1 MKKKSRFLTGLL
13 SAVMALS
20 LFALPASAA
29 GTQTRVPTLPAIDTH
44 ANGTLTIHKYEYNGT
59 ARPNGTGE
67 ATDITGIPTT
77 GDGAATPLDGVT
89 FTLYKVMDADQL
101 QAYYENAQENANDS
115 VTIDTYVQNNAIRE
129 PSNYSE
135 EKGNLFTAI
144 TGETGSAG
152 TGTAKIKL
160 PVGMYAVV
168 ETNVPAGVTERTPAF
183 LVSVPMTDNAGTN
196 WLYDI
201 EVFPKNKTSYTG
213 VTLHKQGKTGGADAT
228 ATALDGFSFK
238 LEKWSDTNKSWI
250 AITSEAEGGKDNAG
264 KKEVATTTDNDGK
277 ITIESLT
284 QGIYRFTETG
294 GPSNSEYIID
304 EKTHYV
310 FEVKQDETTGQLV
323 VAPVTEGTTKDW
335 DDENNNYDCVE
346 KYKTEETFSV
356 VVDNY
361 KPDLTKSVQ
370 NREKEEVDGNF
381 GYSQDADYSAND
393 TVNYKLE
400 VVVPQNIAD
409 LKTFYVEDNPGNKEA
424 LQYIEDSVK
433 VFAGDTELTADTDFK
448 FDKTTDG
455 GFKVDFKKGTSAKI
469 NELKGQTITIK
480 YQYKLTNNA
489 DSTVRGNVNN
499 AELNY
504 SHKAKTGES
513 EDDNPYKIHDEGVV
527 YTFETNILKKGD
539 DDALLGGVEFE
550 LYKEVSNEDTTGK
563 TVLSDTEAKAK
574 GLDVT
579 EGKNKKWIRVTT
591 KSTSNE
597 EAIKGQLTFDG
608 LSNGT
613 YYLVETKT
621 NAGYNL
627 LSKPVKVELTINHKT
642 SWTEDTWAEGGKV
655 FNKHS
660 VNTTTFTGTGWNDN
674 DNKFDTTTVINRKG
688 FNLPTTG
695 AFGTL
700 LFSCIGALL
709 VVGGV
714 GVLMSTKKK
723 KKGNA

>member
-20 LFALPASAA
+20 LCALPASAA

-59 ARPNGTGE
+59 AGPNGTGE
-67 ATDITGIPTT
+67 ATDSSKVPTAEPN
-77 GDGAATPLDGVT
+77 AATPLDGVT
-89 FTLYKVMDADQL
+89 FTLYKVKDADQL

-115 VTIDTYVQNNAIRE
+115 VTIDTYVKNNAIKE
-129 PSNYSE
+129 PSNYSK
-135 EKGNLFTAI
+135 EKDNLFTAI

-152 TGTAKIKL
+152 TGTAKITL

-183 LVSVPMTDNAGTN
+183 LVSVPMTENAGTN

-213 VTLHKQGKTGGADAT
+213 VTLHKQGKTGGVNAT
-228 ATALDGFSFK
+228 ATALADFSFE
-238 LEKWSDTNKSWI
+238 LEKWNDTNKEWI

-264 KKEVATTTDNDGK
+264 NKNVETTTGSDGK
-277 ITIESLT
+277 ITIGSLT

-294 GPSNSEYIID
+294 GPANSEYIID
-304 EKTHYV
+304 TKTHYV
-310 FEVKQDETTGQLV
+310 FEVKQDEDTKQLV

-335 DDENNNYDCVE
+335 DDANNNYDCV
-346 KYKTEETFSV
+346 KKLGADTVFSI

-370 NREKEEVDGNF
+370 NREKDNEGDF
-381 GYSQDADYSAND
+381 GYSRDADYSAND
-393 TVNYKLE
+393 TVNYKLD
-400 VVVPQNIAD
+400 VVVPENIAD
-409 LKTFYVEDNPGNKEA
+409 LKTFYVEDNPASKAA
-424 LQYIEDSVK
+424 LQYIDGSVN
-433 VFAGDTELTADTDFK
+433 VFVGETQLTAGTDFK
-448 FDKTTDG
+448 VEQTNNG
-455 GFKVDFKKGTSAKI
+455 GFKVDFKAVTPTTINNQKGK
-469 NELKGQTITIK
+469 TITIK
-480 YQYKLTNNA
+480 YQYMLTNNA
-489 DSTVRGNVNN
+489 DSTVSGNVNN

-504 SHKAKTGES
+504 SHNAKTGEG
-513 EDDNPYKIHDEGVV
+513 EDDKPCKIHDEGVV
-527 YTFETNILKKGD
+527 YTFATNILKKGD

-563 TVLSDTEAKAK
+563 KVLDDDAAKAK

-579 EGKNKKWIRVTT
+579 GDKKWVLVTT
-591 KSTSNE
+591 KSTSNDQGT
-597 EAIKGQLTFDG
+597 KGQLTFDG

-627 LSKPVKVELTINHKT
+627 LSKPVEVKLTITHET
-642 SWTEDTWAEGGKV
+642 SWTKDTWNEDGKV

-660 VNTTTFTGTGWNDN
+660 KKTTTFTGTGWNGD
-674 DNKFDTTTVINRKG
+674 KFDTTTVINRKG
-688 FNLPTTG
+688 FTLPRTG
-695 AFGTL
+695 GFGTL
-700 LFSCIGALL
+700 LFSGIGALL

>member
-29 GTQTRVPTLPAIDTH
+29 GTQTRVPTLPAIDTDTT
-44 ANGTLTIHKYEYNGT
+44 GTLTIHKYEYNGT

-101 QAYYENAQENANDS
+101 KKYYENAPENANNS
-115 VTIDTYVQNNAIRE
+115 VTIDTYVANNAIRN

-135 EKGNLFTAI
+135 AQKNLYTAT
-144 TGETGSAG
+144 TGETGSESG
-152 TGTAKIKL
+152 TGTAKVTL

-168 ETNVPAGVTERTPAF
+168 ETKVPAGVTERTPAF

-228 ATALDGFSFK
+228 ATALAGFGFK
-238 LEKWSDTNKSWI
+238 LEKWSDNGWI
-250 AITSEAEGGKDNAG
+250 EITSEAEGGKDNAG
-264 KKEVATTTDNDGK
+264 NKSVATTTDNDGK
-277 ITIESLT
+277 ITIDSLT

-294 GPSNSEYIID
+294 GPNNSEYIID
-304 EKTHYV
+304 TKTHYV
-310 FEVKQDETTGQLV
+310 FEVKQDKTTGQLV
-323 VAPVTEGTTKDW
+323 VARATADTTKGW
-335 DDENNNYDCVE
+335 NDDNNNYNCV
-346 KYKTEETFSV
+346 KNFGNDNVLSI

-361 KPDLTKSVQ
+361 KPDVTKFVQ
-370 NREKEEVDGNF
+370 NREKGEDGNF

-400 VVVPQNIAD
+400 VVVPENIAD
-409 LKTFYVEDNPGNKEA
+409 LKTFYVEDNPENKEA
-424 LQYIEDSVK
+424 LQYIKGSVK
-433 VFAGDTELTADTDFK
+433 VSAGDTELSADTDFK
-448 FDKTTDG
+448 VNETDAG
-455 GFKVDFKKGTSAKI
+455 GFKVDFKAVNPATI
-469 NELKGQTITIK
+469 NDRKGQTITIK
-480 YQYKLTNNA
+480 YQYMLTANA
-489 DSTVRGNVNN
+489 NSTVRGNVNK

-504 SHKAKTGES
+504 SHKAKTGEG
-513 EDDNPYKIHDEGVV
+513 EDDEPYKIHDEGVV
-527 YTFETNILKKGD
+527 YTFATNILKKDD
-539 DDALLGGVEFE
+539 DDAFLGGVEFE

-563 TVLSDTEAKAK
+563 KVLDDDAAKAK

-579 EGKNKKWIRVTT
+579 GDKKWVLVTT
-591 KSTSNE
+591 KSTSNDPGT
-597 EAIKGQLTFDG
+597 KGQLTFDG

-627 LSKPVKVELTINHKT
+627 LSKPVKVELTINHET
-642 SWTEDTWAEGGKV
+642 NWTKDTWDEGGKV

-674 DNKFDTTTVINRKG
+674 KFDTTTVINRKG
-688 FNLPTTG
+688 FTLPRTG
-695 AFGTL
+695 GFGTL

>member
-20 LFALPASAA
+20 LFALPAAA
-29 GTQTRVPTLPAIDTH
+29 EGTQTRVPTLPAIDTDTT
-44 ANGTLTIHKYEYNGT
+44 GTLTIHKYEYNGNVG
-59 ARPNGTGE
+59 PNGTGE
-67 ATDITGIPTT
+67 ATDSSKVPT
-77 GDGAATPLDGVT
+77 DEPNAATPLDGVT
-89 FTLYKVMDADQL
+89 FTLYKVMNADQL
-101 QAYYENAQENANDS
+101 QAYYDNAQANANKS
-115 VTIDTYVQNNAIRE
+115 VTIDTYVDVANNAIKN
-129 PSNYSE
+129 PSDYSE
-135 EKGNLFTAI
+135 AQKNLYTAT
-144 TGETGSAG
+144 TGETGSESG

-168 ETNVPAGVTERTPAF
+168 ETNAPAGVTERTPAF

-213 VTLHKQGKTGGADAT
+213 VTLHKQGKTGGVNAT
-228 ATALDGFSFK
+228 ATALADFRFK
-238 LEKWSDTNKSWI
+238 LEKWNDTNKNWI
-250 AITSEAEGGKDNAG
+250 EITSEAEGGKDNAG
-264 KKEVATTTDNDGK
+264 NKNVETTTGSDGK
-277 ITIESLT
+277 ITIGSLT

-294 GPSNSEYIID
+294 GPANSEYIID
-304 EKTHYV
+304 TKTHYV
-310 FEVKQDETTGQLV
+310 FEVRQDKTTGQLV
-323 VAPVTEGTTKDW
+323 VAPVTEGTTKVWHDA
-335 DDENNNYDCVE
+335 NNNYDCV
-346 KYKTEETFSV
+346 KKLGADTVFSI

-370 NREKEEVDGNF
+370 NREKGEGGNF
-381 GYSQDADYSAND
+381 GYNQDADYSAND
-393 TVNYKLE
+393 TVNYKLD

-433 VFAGDTELTADTDFK
+433 VFASDTELTANTDFK
-448 FDKTTDG
+448 VDKTTAG
-455 GFKVDFKKGTSAKI
+455 GFKVDFKAVTSAKI

-480 YQYKLTNNA
+480 YQYKLTDKAN
-489 DSTVRGNVNN
+489 STGSGNVNN

-504 SHKAKTGES
+504 SHKAKTGED
-513 EDDNPYKIHDEGVV
+513 EDDEPRKIHDEGVV
-527 YTFETNILKKGD
+527 YTFATNILKKGND
-539 DDALLGGVEFE
+539 GALLGGVEFE
-550 LYKEVSNEDTTGK
+550 LYKDVSNENITGK
-563 TVLSDTEAKAK
+563 HVLAENDAKAK

-579 EGKNKKWIRVTT
+579 KKWVLVDK
-591 KSTSNE
+591 KSTSNDKGT
-597 EAIKGQLTFDG
+597 KGQLTFDG

-627 LSKPVKVELTINHKT
+627 LSKPVKVELTISHET
-642 SWTEDTWAEGGKV
+642 SWTTDTWDEVGKV

-660 VNTTTFTGTGWNDN
+660 KNTTTFTGTGWSG
-674 DNKFDTTTVINRKG
+674 KEFDTTTVINRKG
-688 FNLPTTG
+688 FTLPTTG
-695 AFGTL
+695 GFGTL
-700 LFSCIGALL
+700 LFSAIGALL

-723 KKGNA
+723 KGNG

>member
-20 LFALPASAA
+20 LCALPVSAA
-29 GTQTRVPTLPAIDTH
+29 GTQTRVPTLPAIDTDKT
-44 ANGTLTIHKYEYNGT
+44 GTLTIHKYEYNGNVG
-59 ARPNGTGE
+59 PNGTGE
-67 ATDITGIPTT
+67 ATDINGIPTT
-77 GDGAATPLDGVT
+77 GNDAATPLDGVT

-370 NREKEEVDGNF
+370 NREKDNEGNF

-393 TVNYKLE
+393 TVNYKLD
-400 VVVPQNIAD
+400 VVVPENIAD
-409 LKTFYVEDNPGNKEA
+409 LKTFYVEDNPASKDA
-424 LQYIEDSVK
+424 LQYIDGSVK
-433 VFAGDTELTADTDFK
+433 VFAGDKELAANTDFK
-448 FDKTTDG
+448 VDKTTAG
-455 GFKVDFKKGTSAKI
+455 GFKVDFKAVTSAKI

-480 YQYKLTNNA
+480 YQYMLTNNA
-489 DSTVRGNVNN
+489 NSTVSGNVNK

-504 SHKAKTGES
+504 SHNAKTGEG
-513 EDDNPYKIHDEGVV
+513 EDDKPCKIHDEGVV
-527 YTFETNILKKGD
+527 YTFATNILKKGD
-539 DDALLGGVEFE
+539 DGAFLGDVEFE
-550 LYKEVSNEDTTGK
+550 LYKEVSNESTTGK
-563 TVLSDTEAKAK
+563 DVLTENDAKAK

-579 EGKNKKWIRVTT
+579 KKWVLVEKKR
-591 KSTSNE
+591 TSNDE
-597 EAIKGQLTFDG
+597 GTKGQLTFNG

-627 LSKPVKVELTINHKT
+627 LSKPVEVKLAIGHVT
-642 SWTEDTWAEGGKV
+642 SWTEDAWNEDGNV
-655 FNKHS
+655 FYKHS
-660 VNTTTFTGTGWNDN
+660 ENTTTFTGTGWNGD
-674 DNKFDTTTVINRKG
+674 KFDTTTVINRKG
-688 FNLPTTG
+688 FTLPRTG
-695 AFGTL
+695 GFGTL
-700 LFSCIGALL
+700 LFSGIGALL
-709 VVGGV
+709 VVGGI
-714 GVLMSTKKK
+714 GVLMSIKK
-723 KKGNA
+723 KKGNV

>member
-59 ARPNGTGE
+59 AGPNGTGE
-67 ATDITGIPTT
+67 ATDSSKVPTAEPN
-77 GDGAATPLDGVT
+77 AATPLDGVT
-89 FTLYKVMDADQL
+89 FTLYKVKDADQL

-115 VTIDTYVQNNAIRE
+115 VTIDTYVKDNAIKE

-152 TGTAKIKL
+152 TGTAKITL

-228 ATALDGFSFK
+228 ATALAGFGFK
-238 LEKWSDTNKSWI
+238 LEKWSDNGWI
-250 AITSEAEGGKDNAG
+250 EITSEAEGGKDNAG
-264 KKEVATTTDNDGK
+264 NKSVATTTDNDGK
-277 ITIESLT
+277 ITIDSLT

-294 GPSNSEYIID
+294 GPNNSEYIID
-304 EKTHYV
+304 TKTHYV
-310 FEVKQDETTGQLV
+310 FEVKQDKTTGQLV
-323 VAPVTEGTTKDW
+323 VARATADTTKGW
-335 DDENNNYDCVE
+335 NDDNNNYDCV
-346 KYKTEETFSV
+346 KKFGSDNV
-356 VVDNY
+356 LSIVVDNY
-361 KPDLTKSVQ
+361 KPDVTKSVQ
-370 NREKEEVDGNF
+370 NREKGENGNF

-409 LKTFYVEDNPGNKEA
+409 LKTFYVEDNPANEAA
-424 LQYIEDSVK
+424 LQYIDGSVK
-433 VFAGDTELTADTDFK
+433 VFVGETQLTADTDFK
-448 FDKTTDG
+448 VDETTDG
-455 GFKVDFKKGTSAKI
+455 GFKVDFKAVNPATI
-469 NELKGQTITIK
+469 NDKNGQTITIK
-480 YQYKLTNNA
+480 YQYKLTDKAN
-489 DSTVRGNVNN
+489 STVSGNVNN

-504 SHKAKTGES
+504 SHKAKTGED
-513 EDDNPYKIHDEGVV
+513 EDDDPYKIHDEGVV

-539 DDALLGGVEFE
+539 DDAFLGGVEFE
-550 LYKEVSNEDTTGK
+550 LYKEVSKEDTTGK

-579 EGKNKKWIRVTT
+579 KKWVLVAT
-591 KSTSNE
+591 KSTSNDE
-597 EAIKGQLTFDG
+597 GTKGQLTFKG

-627 LSKPVKVELTINHKT
+627 LSKPVEVKLTISHVT
-642 SWTEDTWAEGGKV
+642 SWTEDAWNEEGKV

-674 DNKFDTTTVINRKG
+674 KFDTTTVINRKG
-688 FNLPTTG
+688 FTLPRTG
-695 AFGTL
+695 GFGTL

-723 KKGNA
+723 KGNT

>member
-59 ARPNGTGE
+59 AGPNGTGE
-67 ATDITGIPTT
+67 ATDSSKVPTAEPN
-77 GDGAATPLDGVT
+77 AATPLDGVT
-89 FTLYKVMDADQL
+89 FTLYKVMNADQL
-101 QAYYENAQENANDS
+101 QAYYENAQGKANDS
-115 VTIDTYVQNNAIRE
+115 VTIDTYVKNNAIKE
-129 PSNYSE
+129 PSKYSE
-135 EKGNLFTAI
+135 KEGNLFTAI

-152 TGTAKIKL
+152 TGTAKITL

-168 ETNVPAGVTERTPAF
+168 ETNVPAGVTERTSAF

-228 ATALDGFSFK
+228 ATALADFSFK

-264 KKEVATTTDNDGK
+264 KKVVATTTDNDGK

-335 DDENNNYDCVE
+335 DDENNNYGCV
-346 KYKTEETFSV
+346 KPFGSDIV
-356 VVDNY
+356 NSIVVDNY
-361 KPDLTKSVQ
+361 KPDLTKFVQ
-370 NREKEEVDGNF
+370 NREKDNEGNF
-381 GYSQDADYSAND
+381 GYSRDADYSAND
-393 TVNYKLE
+393 TVNYKLD
-400 VVVPQNIAD
+400 VVVPENIAD
-409 LKTFYVEDNPGNKEA
+409 LKTFYVEDNPASKDA
-424 LQYIEDSVK
+424 LQYIDGTVK
-433 VFAGDTELTADTDFK
+433 VFAGDKELAANTYFK
-448 FDKTTDG
+448 VDKTTAG
-455 GFKVDFKKGTSAKI
+455 GFKVDFKAVTSAKI
-469 NELKGQTITIK
+469 NKLNGQTITIK
-480 YQYKLTNNA
+480 YQYMLTNNA
-489 DSTVRGNVNN
+489 NSTVSGNVNK

-504 SHKAKTGES
+504 SHNAKTGEG
-513 EDDNPYKIHDEGVV
+513 EDDKPCKIHDEGVV
-527 YTFETNILKKGD
+527 YTFATNILKKGD
-539 DDALLGGVEFE
+539 DGAFLGDVEFE
-550 LYKEVSNEDTTGK
+550 LYKEVSNESTTGK
-563 TVLSDTEAKAK
+563 DVLTENDAKAK

-579 EGKNKKWIRVTT
+579 KKWVLVEK
-591 KSTSNE
+591 KSTSNNE
-597 EAIKGQLTFDG
+597 ETKGQLTFNG

-627 LSKPVKVELTINHKT
+627 LSKPVKVELAITHET
-642 SWTEDTWAEGGKV
+642 SWSKEKVWDTDGNV
-655 FNKHS
+655 FYKHS
-660 VNTTTFTGTGWNDN
+660 ENTTTFTGTGWSN
-674 DNKFDTTTVINRKG
+674 NKFDTTTVINRKG
-688 FNLPTTG
+688 FTLPVTG
-695 AFGTL
+695 GFGTL
-700 LFSCIGALL
+700 LFSGIGALL
-709 VVGGV
+709 VVGGI
-714 GVLMSTKKK
+714 GVLMSIKK
-723 KKGNA
+723 KKGNV

>member
-20 LFALPASAA
+20 LFALPAAA
-29 GTQTRVPTLPAIDTH
+29 EGTQTRVPTLPAIDTDTT
-44 ANGTLTIHKYEYNGT
+44 GTLTIHKYEYNGNVG
-59 ARPNGTGE
+59 PNGTGE
-67 ATDITGIPTT
+67 ATDSSKVPT
-77 GDGAATPLDGVT
+77 DEPNAATPLDGVT
-89 FTLYKVMDADQL
+89 FTLYKVMNADQL
-101 QAYYENAQENANDS
+101 QAYYDNAQANANKS
-115 VTIDTYVQNNAIRE
+115 VTIDTYVDVANNAIKN
-129 PSNYSE
+129 PSDYSE
-135 EKGNLFTAI
+135 AQKNLYTAT
-144 TGETGSAG
+144 TGETGSESG

-168 ETNVPAGVTERTPAF
+168 ETNAPAGVTERTPAF

-213 VTLHKQGKTGGADAT
+213 VTLHKQGKTGGVNAT
-228 ATALDGFSFK
+228 ATALADFRFK
-238 LEKWSDTNKSWI
+238 LEKWNDTNKNWI
-250 AITSEAEGGKDNAG
+250 EITSEAEGGKDNAG
-264 KKEVATTTDNDGK
+264 NKNVETTTGSDGK
-277 ITIESLT
+277 ITIGSLT

-294 GPSNSEYIID
+294 GPANSEYIID
-304 EKTHYV
+304 TKTHYV
-310 FEVKQDETTGQLV
+310 FEVRQDKTTGQLV
-323 VAPVTEGTTKDW
+323 VAPVTEGTTKVWHDA
-335 DDENNNYDCVE
+335 NNNYDCV
-346 KYKTEETFSV
+346 KKLGADTVFSI

-370 NREKEEVDGNF
+370 NREKGEGGNF
-381 GYSQDADYSAND
+381 GYNQDADYSAND
-393 TVNYKLE
+393 TVNYKLD

-433 VFAGDTELTADTDFK
+433 VFASDTELTAKTDFK
-448 FDKTTDG
+448 VDKTTAG
-455 GFKVDFKKGTSAKI
+455 GFKVDFKAVTSAKI

-480 YQYKLTNNA
+480 YQYKLTDKAN
-489 DSTVRGNVNN
+489 STVSGNVNN

-504 SHKAKTGES
+504 SHKAKTGED
-513 EDDNPYKIHDEGVV
+513 EDDEPRKIHDEGVV
-527 YTFETNILKKGD
+527 YTFATNILKKGD
-539 DDALLGGVEFE
+539 DGAFLGGVEFE
-550 LYKEVSNEDTTGK
+550 LYKDVSNENITGK
-563 TVLSDTEAKAK
+563 HVLAENDAKAK

-579 EGKNKKWIRVTT
+579 KKWVLVDK
-591 KSTSNE
+591 KSTSNDKGT
-597 EAIKGQLTFDG
+597 KGQLTFDG

-627 LSKPVKVELTINHKT
+627 LSKPVKVELTISHET
-642 SWTEDTWAEGGKV
+642 SWTTDTWDEVGKV

-660 VNTTTFTGTGWNDN
+660 KKTTTFTGTGWSG
-674 DNKFDTTTVINRKG
+674 KEFDTTTVINRKG
-688 FNLPTTG
+688 FTLPTTG
-695 AFGTL
+695 GFGTL
-700 LFSCIGALL
+700 LFSAIGALL

-723 KKGNA
+723 KGNG